1 MKHWLPVVIVILAL
15 AGWQVGGWV
24 QWVQAEWTMQRA
36 AIAETQ
42 GKIDRLADEASA
54 ALRSIQSVLDRLG
67 PRIREIESDENP
79 ID

>member
-1 MKHWLPVVIVILAL
+1 MKHWLPVVIVLLAI

-24 QWVQAEWTMQRA
+24 QWVQSEWATQRA

-42 GKIDRLADEASA
+42 GKIDRLADEASQ
-54 ALRSIQSVLDRLG
+54 ALKSIQSVLDRLG
-67 PRIREIESDENP
+67 PRIREMESDASS